1 MSGLA
6 RAGLLLGLLTL
17 MGSSPPTDA
26 PKRGSEISGKRRAGG
41 GAGVRGKRGGGE
53 GKAGGAAGG
62 AAGEGKAGGKTGKGK
77 AAGMRAARGNM
88 FLRQG
93 SPRAA
98 VASFRKQ
105 LEASPDSTA
114 LHIGLG
120 KSLARIGRCEEAL
133 DHLWPYVGTLPFG
146 SDAALAAST
155 CSSRIGLLDDA
166 VYFDRIAVDLDPTSA
181 RALTNLA
188 LDLSAAGDEAGAAAA
203 LDELLFLRPERDASH
218 YARAVLALR
227 VGDLDLFDSVV
238 EAWERNDGPS
248 LDLRRLQAQAW
259 LDMDNPPAAMEALEN
274 VRRMRNGQ
282 QVRHL
287 RAEAQRRVGYTDD
300 AAAYLE
306 DRPQS
311 VLEGVD
317 SDAVRVRVHV
327 DQGDL
332 AIAHEVLAGYDVV
345 DDPELIASAWYL
357 AAAEGRA
364 SELPALEEA
373 YEQARTSPLRELRH
387 LVPWTKRTD

>member
-1 MSGLA
+1 MRGLF
-6 RAGLLLGLLTL
+6 RAGIVVGLLTL
-17 MGSSPPTDA
+17 MGSSPPADA
-26 PKRGSEISGKRRAGG
+26 PRPGGGQGEMGGKRRP
-41 GAGVRGKRGGGE
+41 GAGKPKLRAEKRGDDARAGKKKGE
-53 GKAGGAAGG
+53 GKAG
-62 AAGEGKAGGKTGKGK
+62 
-77 AAGMRAARGNM
+77 MRAAKGNM

-105 LEASPDSTA
+105 LEESPDSTA

-120 KSLARIGRCEEAL
+120 KSLARLGRCEEAL

-146 SDAALAAST
+146 AEAALSAST

-188 LDLSAAGDEAGAAAA
+188 LDLSSAGDEAGAAEA
-203 LDELLFLRPERDASH
+203 LDDLLFLRPERDASN

-227 VGDLDLFDSVV
+227 TGDLDTFDLVI
-238 EAWERNDGPS
+238 EAWERDDGAS
-248 LDLRRLQAQAW
+248 LDMRRLQAQAW
-259 LDMDNPPAAMEALEN
+259 LDMDNPPAAMAALEN

-287 RAEAQRRVGYTDD
+287 RSEALRRTGYTAEAAGY
-300 AAAYLE
+300 LQ

-327 DQGDL
+327 DERDF
-332 AIAHEVLAGYDVV
+332 AAAHAVLDNYDVI
-345 DDPELIASAWYL
+345 DDAELIASAWYL
-357 AAAEGRA
+357 AAAEGRTD
-364 SELPALEEA
+364 ALAALQAE
-373 YEQARTSPLRELRH
+373 YEHVRTSPLRQLSH
-387 LVPWTKRTD
+387 LEPWTTRKD

>member
-1 MSGLA
+1 MRGLS

-17 MGSSPPTDA
+17 MGSSPPADA
-26 PKRGSEISGKRRAGG
+26 PKRGGGGEISGKRKPGPGQPRARKGG
-41 GAGVRGKRGGGE
+41 R
-53 GKAGGAAGG
+53 
-62 AAGEGKAGGKTGKGK
+62 EGKAGGKGGAEGEGGKGK
-77 AAGMRAARGNM
+77 AGGMRAARGNM

-105 LEASPDSTA
+105 LETSPDSTA

-120 KSLARIGRCEEAL
+120 KALARMGRCEEAL

-146 SDAALAAST
+146 ADAAISAST
-155 CSSRIGLLDDA
+155 CSSRMGLLDDA
-166 VYFDRIAVDLDPTSA
+166 IYFDRIAVDLDPTSA

-188 LDLSAAGDEAGAAAA
+188 LDLSTAGDEAGAAEA
-203 LDELLFLRPERDASH
+203 LDELLFLWPERDASS

-227 VGDLDLFDSVV
+227 GGDLDTFDLVV

-259 LDMDNPPAAMEALEN
+259 LDMDNPPAAMAALEN

-282 QVRHL
+282 QVRHIRSEAL
-287 RAEAQRRVGYTDD
+287 RRMGYTAEAAGF
-300 AAAYLE
+300 LE

-317 SDAVRVRVHV
+317 SDAVRVRVHS
-327 DQGDL
+327 DQRDF
-332 AIAHEVLAGYDVV
+332 AAAHLVLDGYDVI

-357 AAAEGRA
+357 ASAEGRTDA
-364 SELPALEEA
+364 LPALQA
-373 YEQARTSPLRELRH
+373 DYEHTRTSPLRQLSH
-387 LVPWTKRTD
+387 LLPWTARKD

>member
-1 MSGLA
+1 
-6 RAGLLLGLLTL
+6 
-17 MGSSPPTDA
+17 
-26 PKRGSEISGKRRAGG
+26 
-41 GAGVRGKRGGGE
+41 
-53 GKAGGAAGG
+53 
-62 AAGEGKAGGKTGKGK
+62 
-77 AAGMRAARGNM
+77 MRAARGNM

-105 LEASPDSTA
+105 LEASPDSAA

-120 KSLARIGRCEEAL
+120 KSLTRIGRCEEAL
-133 DHLWPYVGTLPFG
+133 DHFWPFVGTLPFG
-146 SDAALAAST
+146 ADAALAAST

-188 LDLSAAGDEAGAAAA
+188 LDLSASGDKGGAAAA
-203 LDELLFLRPERDASH
+203 LDELLYLRPERDASN

-227 VGDLDLFDSVV
+227 EGDLDQFDLVV

-259 LDMDNPPAAMEALEN
+259 LDLDNPPAAMATLEN

-287 RAEAQRRVGYTDD
+287 RSEAQRRVGYTAD

-327 DQGDL
+327 DEGDF
-332 AIAHEVLAGYDVV
+332 AAAHEVLAGYDAIE
-345 DDPELIASAWYL
+345 DAELIASAWYL
-357 AAAEGRA
+357 ANAEGRA
-364 SELPALEEA
+364 ADLPALRDA
-373 YEQARTSPLRELRH
+373 YEHTRTSPLRQLSH
-387 LVPWTKRTD
+387 LVPWTLRKD